1 MCTAGRRILELPS
14 WAVIMLRRFQPNDVS
29 EDELVRQSSPHQSL
43 AAYAC
48 NTLKS
53 RRTLFVVD
61 HESFDLA

>member
-29 EDELVRQSSPHQSL
+29 KDELVRLSSPHQSL